1 MVTKGKCES
10 EEEGGVVCQGMGGTY
25 GVCIAGGVV
34 SMGRVPAGMI
44 CVGGVLA
51 VKPVTGTGPG

>member
-1 MVTKGKCES
+1 MVTKGTCKS

-25 GVCIAGGVV
+25 GVCIGGGIV
-34 SMGRVPAGMI
+34 SMGRVPAGMV

-51 VKPVTGTGPG
+51 VKPVLPTAGG